1 VDQLAV
7 RPDASCALS
16 AQATRQPRAS
26 RPAIGAK
33 WNQPGRPSEDGSS
46 LQPQE
51 AQVTGPVWGSD
62 EPEMP
67 LVSKAG

>member
-1 VDQLAV
+1 MAV

-16 AQATRQPRAS
+16 AQATLHPRAS

-33 WNQPGRPSEDGSS
+33 WNQAWPPSEDRSS

-51 AQVTGPVWGSD
+51 AQVTGPLWGSD
-62 EPEMP
+62 EPGMP
-67 LVSKAG
+67 LVS